1 MVEEY
6 RISYCLFLTTIM
18 IASDNW
24 LNLFKNDF
32 KLRQIYSGDS
42 VKCGSGRRIRTADG
56 GWRTADGGRRTADG
70 GQ

>member
-6 RISYCLFLTTIM
+6 TISYCLFLTTIM

-32 KLRQIYSGDS
+32 KLRQIYSGR
-42 VKCGSGRRIRTADG
+42 KFLRLGIGFH
-56 GWRTADGGRRTADG
+56 
-70 GQ
+70 